1 MAAQTSSTVRS
12 RLPAAVGW
20 VALGLLIV
28 GPLYWVVASAFKG
41 PEEIIR
47 RTPTLFPV
55 RPVAANFT
63 NLFTSTDYPVYLRNS
78 VLVGLG
84 TTVVTLIVATAGA
97 YGLYRLN
104 VPGGRIIG
112 GAVLLSYMI
121 PGTLLLVPLYTVMT
135 SLRLV
140 NTLAA
145 LVIVNVAFTA
155 PFCVWLLHGFLD
167 SIPRE
172 LDEAAAVDGAGPVR
186 TMVSIVLP
194 LLAPG
199 LATVAVYA
207 FVYSWTEFVF
217 ASQLLVSDELKTLP
231 IGLSAIM
238 GQYTVNWGL
247 LMSGTVF
254 TMLPAIVPFLFV
266 GRYFIGGLTAGAVK

>member
-1 MAAQTSSTVRS
+1 MAAQTSSAVRS
-12 RLPAAVGW
+12 RLPAALGW
-20 VALGLLIV
+20 IAFGLIIV

-41 PEEIIR
+41 PQEIIR
-47 RTPTLFPV
+47 RTPTLFPGHAV
-55 RPVAANFT
+55 TANFS
-63 NLFTSTDYPVYLRNS
+63 NLFTSTDYPTYLRNS
-78 VLVGLG
+78 VMVGVG

-112 GAVLLSYMI
+112 AAVLLSYMI

-135 SLRLV
+135 SFRLV

-167 SIPRE
+167 AIPRG

-186 TMVSIVLP
+186 TMISIVLP

-217 ASQLLVSDELKTLP
+217 ASQLVVSDSKKTLP

-238 GQYTVNWGL
+238 GQYNINWGL
-247 LMSGTVF
+247 LMAAAVLTI
-254 TMLPAIVPFLFV
+254 LPAVVLFAMV
-266 GRYFIGGLTAGAVK
+266 GRYFIKGLVSGAVK